1 MALSLSSFAGG
12 ALFGSRT
19 GDGPAVVL
27 GLHGWGRSHTDFD
40 SSLAGLVESHS
51 DISAIALDL
60 PGFGASPA
68 PSVAGGAATY
78 ADLIE
83 PVLDECAARIVVVG
97 HSFGGRVAV
106 ELAVRRPDVVASLV
120 LCGVPLLHRADRPAA
135 KPALRFRL
143 ARVLHRRGLLGEATM
158 ERMRQRFGSADY
170 RSATG
175 VMRDVLVAAVNES
188 YESQLDAIA
197 QPVELVWG
205 QRDDTAPVEA
215 ARRAQERLSDA
226 RLTLLDGVGHFV
238 PTEAPDALAAAVR
251 QRLAQLT

>member
-1 MALSLSSFAGG
+1 M
-12 ALFGSRT
+12 
-19 GDGPAVVL
+19 
-27 GLHGWGRSHTDFD
+27 W
-40 SSLAGLVESHS
+40 
-51 DISAIALDL
+51 
-60 PGFGASPA
+60 
-68 PSVAGGAATY
+68 
-78 ADLIE
+78 
-83 PVLDECAARIVVVG
+83 DECAARVVVVG

-135 KPALRFRL
+135 KPVLRFRL

-188 YESQLDAIA
+188 YESQLDAIT

-205 QRDDTAPVEA
+205 QHDDAVPVET
-215 ARRAQERLSDA
+215 ARRAQERLRDA

-238 PTEAPDALAAAVR
+238 PTEAATALTEAIARGLEV
-251 QRLAQLT
+251 L